1 MAEGVSF
8 FTNLIQVSF
17 RYDENVALAEFSR
30 VSDPSYADDQVIP
43 DPPVVRRKVA
53 GLSDWQKNKIARYID
68 ENIDGCLR
76 VEDLGSQVRLSAS
89 RFSKG
94 FKESF
99 GRSPYDYVLLRRVE
113 AAKYLIASTNEPLS
127 QIAQACGLSD
137 QAHLSKIF
145 KRMVG
150 VTPLRWRRD
159 PSAMKPQP
167 GDVKRW
173 QRLCP
178 AAAAAEAA

>member
-1 MAEGVSF
+1 MTEAVSF
-8 FTNLIQVSF
+8 FSNLIQVSF
-17 RYDENVALAEFSR
+17 RFDENVAFAEFSR
-30 VSDPSYADDQVIP
+30 VPRSVGASDYPANDGTE
-43 DPPVVRRKVA
+43 VRRRIA
-53 GLSDWQKNKIARYID
+53 GLSDWQKNKITRYID

-94 FKESF
+94 FKASF
-99 GRSPYDYVLLRRVE
+99 GRSPYDYVLMRRVE
-113 AAKYLIASTNEPLS
+113 AAKFLISTTNEPLS

-145 KRMVG
+145 KRMAG

-159 PSAMKPQP
+159 PLASKPLP
-167 GDVKRW
+167 ADVKRW

-178 AAAAAEAA
+178 TAVGAT